1 MTNASSD
8 PILRLLRGVVEDER
22 TKALSDEDLLRGF
35 SATRDE
41 GCFLA
46 LLRRHG
52 PMVQG
57 VCRAMLPNEA
67 DAEDA
72 FQATFLVLAKKAS
85 SVRTPG
91 SVSAWLH
98 GVAYRT
104 ASRAR
109 VDLAR
114 RRKHEA
120 RATLPEATP
129 PEEMTW
135 REVQCVLHEEM
146 ARLGEGYRTPLV
158 LCYLQGKTQEEAA
171 RLMGLPKGTLKGR
184 LERGRALLRKQLER
198 RGLALGSVLL
208 ASWPFANASAHFT
221 QSAATTA
228 RAAALFMA
236 GGTAQGI
243 VSEYAIHLSKGV
255 MRDMLISKVKKLS
268 ATLLACMAALAVT
281 VVAVG
286 QRPGENDQKKEAP
299 PATEAKSK
307 VGASPLSPEA
317 LAAHVGVM
325 HQSFELTFEKPV
337 AKVTLSIDVYEKG
350 LRTVEG
356 RAIKSR
362 EDIGKHACSVLYSY
376 GKEEGKLLI
385 TVVTPAGTSHEEIE
399 DPFGGQ
405 RGLIFPGPRMDAEG
419 RIPLALLAPEGVRDV
434 SEVTVANAAKAIVV
448 QVRTK

>member
-1 MTNASSD
+1 
-8 PILRLLRGVVEDER
+8 

-35 SATRDE
+35 TVTRDE

-52 PMVQG
+52 SMVQG
-57 VCRAMLPNEA
+57 VCRALLPNEA

-104 ASRAR
+104 ASRSR

-146 ARLGEGYRTPLV
+146 ARLGEGYRAPLV

-198 RGLALGSVLL
+198 RGLALASVLL
-208 ASWPFANASAHFT
+208 AWPFANTSAHFT

-228 RAAALFMA
+228 RAAAPFMA

-255 MRDMLISKVKKLS
+255 MQDMFISKVKMLT
-268 ATLLACMAALAVT
+268 ATLAGCVAALVVT
-281 VVAVG
+281 VNAEG
-286 QRPGENDQKKEAP
+286 QRPGEDDKKKEAP
-299 PATEAKSK
+299 PAAEAKSK
-307 VGASPLSPEA
+307 VEARPLSPKA
-317 LAAHVGVM
+317 LAAHLGVIN
-325 HQSFELTFEKPV
+325 QSFDLTFEKPV
-337 AKVTLSIDVYEKG
+337 AGVTFSIDVYEKG
-350 LRTVEG
+350 VRTVEG
-356 RAIKSR
+356 RAKNSR
-362 EDIGKHACSVLYSY
+362 EGFAEAKHACSVLYSR
-376 GKEEGKLLI
+376 GKEQGKLLI
-385 TVVTPAGTSHEEIE
+385 TIVTAAGSYHELIE
-399 DPFGGQ
+399 DPFGGE
-405 RGLIFPGPRMDAEG
+405 LNLTWPDPRMDAEG
-419 RIPLALLAPEGVRDV
+419 RFPLALQGGPGDPSKA
-434 SEVTVANAAKAIVV
+434 TVANSDKAIVV